1 MLKTIKDLNQEL
13 VDKLSFEEY
22 VDLFCEMLRT
32 MGERSLYFA
41 ESRKH

>member
-13 VDKLSFEEY
+13 VDKLSLEEY
-22 VDLFCEMLRT
+22 LDLFFT
-32 MGERSLYFA
+32 MVHTLSERSLYFA